1 MTKRKYVVYGVM
13 LIVIVIAIYAL
24 SLLIG
29 RQSNALTESNPAS
42 VPTAYV
48 ESDTVSTSFKLAGR
62 VKELLVDEG
71 DAVKKGQLL
80 AVLDSAELQDKV
92 AQAQAALKTAQAN
105 VSQAQ
110 AGVVQAQAGIAQA
123 QAGVTQAQAAEQAAQ
138 VKVSQGTTAVQVTT
152 ESSASQI
159 EQAEAAV
166 AAAKAKWQAVKS
178 GARPEEIAQAKTA
191 TASARDALTTAT
203 KNLNRTEQLYTAGL
217 ATDAAL
223 DQAKLQQQQAQAQVD
238 AATEKQKLVEK
249 GSRQEEIDAA
259 YAQYQQAQ
267 AALKEAQAGQ
277 GQVSL
282 RQEDVKAAQAAVNQA
297 QGAAEQAHGTVA
309 QAEANRTLAQAKVQA
324 AQAQVQQAQAAL
336 QEAQTYAGYT
346 KLYAPTDGV
355 IKTRAI
361 RAGELV
367 SAGST
372 IYTLETTSQR
382 WAKFYMTETA
392 LDGLRVGDRVTV
404 KLLSDDR
411 TYKGKVKVIDA
422 AADFAIQK
430 PSQSSGD
437 TDIRSFGVK
446 VLLTGL
452 PSAVPTGS
460 TVLYTGKGAQ

>member
-1 MTKRKYVVYGVM
+1 MTKRKYVLYGV
-13 LIVIVIAIYAL
+13 IVVGIVAAIYVL
-24 SLLIG
+24 SLLIS
-29 RQSNALTESNPAS
+29 RQGNALTGNNATM
-42 VPTAYV
+42 PTAYV

-62 VKELLVDEG
+62 VSKLLVDEG
-71 DAVKKGQLL
+71 DTVKKGQLL
-80 AVLDSAELQDKV
+80 AVLDSSELQDKV

-110 AGVVQAQAGIAQA
+110 AGVVQAKAGITQA

-138 VKVSQGTTAVQVTT
+138 VKVSQGTTAVQVTA
-152 ESSASQI
+152 ESSASQVQ
-159 EQAEAAV
+159 QAQAAV

-191 TASARDALTTAT
+191 TASARDALATAQ
-203 KNLNRTEQLYTAGL
+203 KGLSRTQQLYEAGL

-223 DQAKLQQQQAQAQVD
+223 DQAKLQQQQAQAQYD
-238 AATEKQKLVEK
+238 AAIEKQKLAEQ

-309 QAEANRTLAQAKVQA
+309 QAQANQTLAQAKVEA
-324 AQAQVQQAQAAL
+324 AQAQVEQAKAAL
-336 QEAQTYAGYT
+336 QEAQTYAGYA
-346 KLYAPTDGV
+346 KLYAPADGV

-361 RAGELV
+361 RGGELV

-372 IYTLETTSQR
+372 IYSLETTSQR

-392 LDGLRVGDRVTV
+392 MNGLRVGDTVTL
-404 KLLSDDR
+404 KLISDDA
-411 TYKGKVKVIDA
+411 TFTGKVKVIDA

-437 TDIRSFGVK
+437 TDVRSFGVK
-446 VLLTGL
+446 VQLTGL
-452 PSAVPTGS
+452 PSTVPTGS
-460 TVLYTGKGAQ
+460 TVLYAGKGEQ